1 VWVRTHWF
9 KSLNITSRYSR
20 YSRCDTWRA
29 TGRLQPARPRSLA
42 ARAAALGGAPWLLSF
57 SGMAGVLGWPPRA
70 PLVAECDRGRVLASW
85 AATCGGRRP
94 RQRLIPFAAVRTM
107 APEDFVRALAEDL
120 QARGRRSSGGA
131 VPQCQLAP
139 PCSRSGRARAAGVC
153 LGALSPPLQPCA
165 SCTAPD
171 EQSLA
176 GRCRLHIARSS
187 QTCKAIQPDL
197 LEPVCRADE
206 PVQPACVT

>member
-131 VPQCQLAP
+131 VPQAP
-139 PCSRSGRARAAGVC
+139 ARASLLTVWTCARGGRLPRRIVTPFATMRLMHCAGRAVACRQVRLAHRQVITDMQ
-153 LGALSPPLQPCA
+153 SP
-165 SCTAPD
+165 STW
-171 EQSLA
+171 LA
-176 GRCRLHIARSS
+176 
-187 QTCKAIQPDL
+187 
-197 LEPVCRADE
+197 
-206 PVQPACVT
+206 